1 MLRSLR
7 KARGVAEDKLSANTL
22 SPEESASKII
32 NLIDGLTAENSGSF
46 WAADTGKII
55 GW

>member
-7 KARGVAEDKLSANTL
+7 SARGVPQDKLTANTL
-22 SPEESASKII
+22 TPDESAERIMSVVADL
-32 NLIDGLTAENSGSF
+32 NLSNSGSF
-46 WAADTGKII
+46 WAADTGKFI

>member
-7 KARGVAEDKLSANTL
+7 KARGVAEDKLTANTL
-22 SPEESASKII
+22 SAAESAAKIMGVLGDL
-32 NLIDGLTAENSGSF
+32 NSQNSGSF
-46 WAADTGKII
+46 WAADTGKLI